1 GFLENLDS
9 LHYFLD
15 HVVYKA
21 HLRGPSFR
29 CEQNA
34 DGSITLHYFTGRPG
48 LYPIVKGVIS
58 EVARVV
64 FHIEI
69 SISVT
74 GRIQRSVQMANGE
87 RIEEHVIFLIQVI
100 DQGNRSKVSSTASL
114 IPIPT
119 IVSPDETLRM
129 TLPEFTAALPYHLVF
144 DEHCRLIH
152 SGNELVNHVPKEYLA
167 VGTPIV
173 RAFELKR

>member
-1 GFLENLDS
+1 MPREQVWELYGGFLVEYIMEIGWDEFIRCMSPNLKGFLENLDS

-29 CEQNA
+29 CEENA

-48 LYPIVKGVIS
+48 LYPIVKGVVC

-74 GRIQRSVQMANGE
+74 GRIQRSVQMATGE
-87 RIEEHVIFLIQVI
+87 RIEEHVVFLIQV
-100 DQGNRSKVSSTASL
+100 
-114 IPIPT
+114 
-119 IVSPDETLRM
+119 
-129 TLPEFTAALPYHLVF
+129 
-144 DEHCRLIH
+144 
-152 SGNELVNHVPKEYLA
+152 
-167 VGTPIV
+167 
-173 RAFELKR
+173 